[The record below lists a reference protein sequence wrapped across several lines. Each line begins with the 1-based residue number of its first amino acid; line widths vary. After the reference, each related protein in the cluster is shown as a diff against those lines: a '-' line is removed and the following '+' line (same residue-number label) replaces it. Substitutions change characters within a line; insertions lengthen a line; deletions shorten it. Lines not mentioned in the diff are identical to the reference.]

1 MKGRKRKQVTLVN
14 LKMGETTNFDSFADA
29 ARAIGTHPSII
40 RRIVNGEVK
49 VTKGCYT
56 AVEFGAPIPDLKK
69 VIEEGKRGRPK
80 KKEPEQKLKKTY
92 RYYFTKE
99 RGEYEEKVA
108 RWNPKNHVLRINY
121 NFKVKMIDNDV
132 CPNLDYMQDIVRGK
146 MKVRRKKFIYVLDG
160 CASKKE
166 KGIYFINAQMYII
179 CDVFPSVEQLRQYER
194 WITDVRY
201 YDDEGNNDFNE
212 RRLLRKRKL
221 IDERKMTRNHAVII
235 KNLETEEEIRYN
247 SVKEAAE
254 EFEVSSKSICTW
266 CQEKKKKNGF
276 QWRYAY

>member
-14 LKMGETTNFDSFADA
+14 TKTGETTTFDTIADA
-29 ARAIGTHPSII
+29 ARAIGTFPSTI
-40 RRIVNGEVK
+40 RRVLKGKVK
-49 VTKGCYT
+49 ITKGCYT
-56 AVEFGAPIPDLKK
+56 AVEKGQPMPDLKK

-80 KKEPEQKLKKTY
+80 KKEKSEQKLKKTY

-99 RGEYEEKVA
+99 RGEYAEKVA
-108 RWNPKNHVLRINY
+108 RWNPKNHVLTISY
-121 NFKVKMIDNDV
+121 NFKVEMIDDDV
-132 CPNLDYMQDIVRGK
+132 CPNLDFMQDIVRGK

-160 CASKKE
+160 GASRKE

-179 CDVFPSVEQLRQYER
+179 CDEFPSVETLKQYER

-201 YDDEGNNDFNE
+201 YDDEGKNDFNE
-212 RRLLRKRKL
+212 RRLLRKRKNDDDSKL
-221 IDERKMTRNHAVII
+221 HAVILT
-235 KNLETEEEIRYN
+235 NLETDEEIRYN

-254 EFEVSSKSICTW
+254 EFEVSSNSICTW
-266 CQEKKKKNGF
+266 CQQKKKKNGF